1 MNTLRYDYRKI
12 STFDNLESDIRALLA
27 FNKAEKKFIT
37 ESLEE
42 YVNNLPDANAEFK
55 LSNLLIPTTPDS
67 SLELAHR
74 AGQAKFNELLKSDEF
89 LSLEELSSLPE
100 RTTYV
105 CNSNKELHIIVDG
118 TPMHIDD
125 LLKENETLNQHL
137 DELSEYANNAG
148 GFIYSCDQINVEQ
161 WIRFYGHPMPSTA
174 QQLANLM
181 DFFKKERPALSGTGK
196 YYDILKDPEISPT
209 ALTLVQRE
217 KIKNTTTTF
226 GLSDTGQLLNRL
238 VEQNTYSQVDLKN
251 DPAQFINDFMEG
263 MIGSNLAQDCLE
275 ALEWYGTDSDDSPCH
290 EDLRQLLMAA
300 IVVNIDPN
308 IGEIESK
315 GRVLGYALY
324 QPANADLHPAQILLN
339 LEKHIVANGIID
351 AKAAPLAVHILV
363 ADEAP
368 EYLVK
373 EIPESMTISS
383 PAWVVHSFAVAK
395 IETIA
400 PGSSRAMTYEQVQC
414 YADLGPFD
422 QQLEQLFGLDIITH
436 MLNWGAVNGLIPYSP
451 EGEYTTD
458 NFYTTET
465 HYNQYTE
472 ALEQCSNAFNTPLPT
487 REEVALTELKR
498 AIPDGGYFT
507 NKHFGHTELPRNK
520 AISIHELYMSGDLMH
535 QGWTG
540 TDISANIYTLGY
552 NDGMPWA
559 SPHVYKLRN
568 VQVLYAHLFSDY
580 YEKIQQGTVTALKL
594 ALSKMPETDRIR
606 LEYGV
611 LSFYTVRE
619 KFSDHATKETQRLR
633 DKYRGRYGVIICAEH
648 DAQKYYYE
656 LFTLRA
662 ECFSRQDLGDIF
674 LTTSIEY
681 FDPSLWADKDQMQ
694 WQAQALD
701 WPLDIDAYLKGTAPV
716 RGVTHKLVVEKLW
729 QSNEAPPGSP
739 STRSQLETF
748 FSQRTNKTVRT
759 LLEHF
764 PPATYEELYDTG
776 YGVAPLEAARQN
788 TKENIDLVLNLI
800 IPFKGC
806 IEDLTSGDP
815 DREASGVVGCALDAL
830 AVVGAA
836 AGVASKFASVALKSG
851 SLLSKSVKLVRLSGS
866 FALSLVNPL
875 DNVSSLMKKGG
886 NLTKNGVLLITGQGV
901 NTSEKATRQIRS
913 ISGTLDALN
922 AVKSLNI
929 ADVKIAR
936 LEGIGELFQATDVLI
951 CKQANDWYQL
961 SLNSNLA
968 RGGKITNYKEISG
981 IIQLA

>member
-1 MNTLRYDYRKI
+1 MNTATYDFRKI
-12 STFDNLESDIRALLA
+12 STVENLESDIEASLA
-27 FNKAEKKFIT
+27 VNNSEKQSIV

-42 YVNNLPDANAEFK
+42 YVKNLPDANVEFK
-55 LSNLLIPTTPDS
+55 LSELLVPSTLGS
-67 SLELAHR
+67 SLELAQR
-74 AGQAKFNELLKSDEF
+74 AGQAKLNDLVNSDEF
-89 LSLEELSSLPE
+89 MSMEELSSLPE
-100 RTTYV
+100 SATYV

-118 TPMHIDD
+118 TPMYIDD
-125 LLKENETLNQHL
+125 LLKENEILNQHL
-137 DELSEYANNAG
+137 GELSKYAKNAG
-148 GFIYSCDQINVEQ
+148 GFIYSSDENNVEQ

-174 QQLANLM
+174 RQLANLM
-181 DFFKKERPALSGTGK
+181 DFFKTERPALSGAGK

-209 ALTLVQRE
+209 SLTLFQRE
-217 KIKNTTTTF
+217 KIKNTTRMF
-226 GLSDTGQLLNRL
+226 GLSEKGQLLNNL
-238 VEQNTYSQVDLKN
+238 VEKNTHSQVNLNSEPVQYIDEL
-251 DPAQFINDFMEG
+251 IEG
-263 MIGSNLAQDCLE
+263 MVGLNLAQDCLK
-275 ALEWYGTDSDDSPCH
+275 ALEWYGADSDEPPCQ
-290 EDLRQLLMAA
+290 EDLEQLLMAA
-300 IVVNIDPN
+300 IVLNIDPN

-315 GRVLGYALY
+315 GRVLDYELFR
-324 QPANADLHPAQILLN
+324 PVNADLHPAQILRD
-339 LEKHIVANGIID
+339 LEKHLVANDKIR

-368 EYLVK
+368 EFLVR
-373 EIPESMTISS
+373 EIPDSMTISS
-383 PAWVVHSFAVAK
+383 PAWVVHSFTVAK

-414 YADLGPFD
+414 YADLGAFD
-422 QQLEQLFGLDIITH
+422 QQLEQLFGLDVITH

-458 NFYTTET
+458 NFYTAEA

-487 REEVALTELKR
+487 REEVALTELRR
-498 AIPDGGYFT
+498 AIPDGSYFT
-507 NKHFGHTELPRNK
+507 DKHFGHKDLPRNK
-520 AISIHELYMSGDLMH
+520 SISIHELFMSGDLMH
-535 QGWTG
+535 KGWTG
-540 TDISANIYTLGY
+540 THVSADIFNLGY
-552 NDGMPWA
+552 RDGIQSAIPYF
-559 SPHVYKLRN
+559 YKLQN
-568 VQVLYAHLFSDY
+568 IQVLYNKTFDKYFETL
-580 YEKIQQGTVTALKL
+580 QQGTATALKL

-606 LEYGV
+606 LEYGA

-633 DKYRGRYGVIICAEH
+633 DKYRGRYGVIICAEYN
-648 DAQKYYYE
+648 AQKYYYE

-662 ECFSRQDLGDIF
+662 ECYSRQDLGDIF

-681 FDPSLWADKDQMQ
+681 FDPSLWADKDQVQ

-716 RGVTHKLVVEKLW
+716 KNATHKLVVEKLW
-729 QSNEAPPGSP
+729 QSNEASSVAPN
-739 STRSQLETF
+739 TRSQLETF
-748 FSQRTNKTVRT
+748 FSQRTNRTIAT

-776 YGVAPLEAARQN
+776 YGVTSLEAARKN
-788 TKENIDLVLNLI
+788 TEENIDLILNLI

-815 DREASGVVGCALDAL
+815 DREASGIVGCALDAL
-830 AVVGAA
+830 AVVGSV

-875 DNVSSLMKKGG
+875 DGVTGIMKKGG

-901 NTSEKATRQIRS
+901 KTSGKATRQIRS
-913 ISGTLDALN
+913 ISGTLEAFN
-922 AVKSLNI
+922 AIKSLNI

-951 CKQANDWYQL
+951 CKQATDWYEL
-961 SLNSNLA
+961 SLSSNMA
-968 RGGKITNYKEISG
+968 RGGKITNYQEISG
-981 IIQLA
+981 IIQHA